1 MFYQN
6 LLATVQAWLADSRPE
21 TWIVQKV
28 QNRLDMQNVH
38 VSIGSL
44 TFLLTWL
51 EQMAAKEK
59 LESSGGVVSKNA
71 ISSSI
76 AGRGTYDG

>member
-6 LLATVQAWLADSRPE
+6 LLAKVQAWYTDARPE
-21 TWIVQKV
+21 SWIIQKV

-38 VSIGSL
+38 VSIGSM
-44 TFLLTWL
+44 TYLLTWL
-51 EQMAAKEK
+51 ESMAAKEK
-59 LESSGGVVSKNA
+59 LEASGDVVNKNA